1 MNDIIKKLIAC
12 LSDMTVSKNLMFRK
26 IWTFPFLIL
35 VVIFGILSVIRILK
49 FQIDFLLLQFLLIEL
64 ASSMLSSF
72 LYKIFDLS
80 IQNNF
85 VNKFNYDKY
94 VDFFKLQ
101 VEKANWLTTV
111 RARNIYQI
119 SKGNVAFVQGDFKE
133 AIIQFLGFDDKDKFL
148 FLYQKQVDD
157 HRLLYMKLSLL
168 YLQLNFTELYPEYS
182 YLEDEYRVTN
192 IVDTRIKNIYQAIYD
207 IEIVKRTNDMFETL
221 TFYNKLDKI
230 MYTYYAAL
238 NAKLKGEE
246 ARTRELFESIA
257 QENPELFY
265 VQEARRY
272 LEES

>member
-1 MNDIIKKLIAC
+1 MNDLIKKLIAC

-119 SKGNVAFVQGDFKE
+119 SKGNVAFVQGDFEE

-157 HRLLYMKLSLL
+157 HRFLYMKLSLL
-168 YLQLNFTELYPEYS
+168 YLQLNFTELYPDYS

-238 NAKLKGEE
+238 NAQLKGEE

-272 LEES
+272 LEEN

>member
-1 MNDIIKKLIAC
+1 
-12 LSDMTVSKNLMFRK
+12 
-26 IWTFPFLIL
+26 
-35 VVIFGILSVIRILK
+35 
-49 FQIDFLLLQFLLIEL
+49 
-64 ASSMLSSF
+64 MLSSF

-119 SKGNVAFVQGDFKE
+119 SKGNVAFVQGDFEE

-157 HRLLYMKLSLL
+157 HRFLYMKLSLL
-168 YLQLNFTELYPEYS
+168 YLQLNFTELYPDYS

-238 NAKLKGEE
+238 NAQLKGEE
-246 ARTRELFESIA
+246 ARTRELFESIV

-265 VQEARRY
+265 VQEAKRY
-272 LEES
+272 LEEN

>member
-119 SKGNVAFVQGDFKE
+119 SKGNVAFVQGDFEE

-157 HRLLYMKLSLL
+157 HRFLYMKLSLL
-168 YLQLNFTELYPEYS
+168 YLQLNCIELYPEYS

-265 VQEARRY
+265 VQEAKRC

>member
-119 SKGNVAFVQGDFKE
+119 SKGNVAFVQGDFEE

-157 HRLLYMKLSLL
+157 HRFLYMKLSLL

-238 NAKLKGEE
+238 NAQLKGEE

-272 LEES
+272 LEEN

>member
-12 LSDMTVSKNLMFRK
+12 LSDMTVSQNLMFRK

-72 LYKIFDLS
+72 LYKTFDLS

-119 SKGNVAFVQGDFKE
+119 SKGNVAFVQGDFEE

-157 HRLLYMKLSLL
+157 HRFLYMKLSLL
-168 YLQLNFTELYPEYS
+168 YLQLNCIELYPEYS

-238 NAKLKGEE
+238 NAQLKGEE

-272 LEES
+272 LEEN